1 MYAYVSFPH
10 RPGFLYALAG
20 VTLAQ
25 PLLGLV
31 INNRSQA
38 RYKAYTL
45 IFPEF
50 CIFIYAF
57 KFTQADACASTGKS
71 L

>member
-31 INNRSQA
+31 TNNRSQA
-38 RYKAYTL
+38 TTKPPFQNFVNL
-45 IFPEF
+45 NFVF
-50 CIFIYAF
+50 FIYTF
-57 KFTQADACASTGKS
+57 KF
-71 L
+71 